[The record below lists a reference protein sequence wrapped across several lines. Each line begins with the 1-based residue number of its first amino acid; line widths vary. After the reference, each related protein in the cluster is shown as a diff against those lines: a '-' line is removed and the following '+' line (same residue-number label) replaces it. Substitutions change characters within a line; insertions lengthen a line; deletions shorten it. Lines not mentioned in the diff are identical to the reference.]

1 MPKRDDIKTIL
12 IVGSGPIIIGQ
23 ACEFDYSGT
32 QACKALREHGYRVVL
47 VNSNPATIMTDPEI
61 ADATYIEPVNWKTL
75 EKIIAKEKPDAILPT
90 MGGQTGLNVSLDLAT
105 KGILKKYSVEM
116 IGANQDAIDNAE
128 DREKFKKISENLN
141 LLQPAN
147 GIAYSEKEANS
158 VIKKIGFPAVIR
170 PSYVLGGRA
179 MEIVHNEDELKKYF
193 KEAVVVSGKSPVLI
207 DHYLKDSIEV
217 DVDAVSDGKK
227 VIIAGIM

>member
-1 MPKRDDIKTIL
+1 MNIPIL
-12 IVGSGPIIIGQ
+12 
-23 ACEFDYSGT
+23 GT
-32 QACKALREHGYRVVL
+32 STE
-47 VNSNPATIMTDPEI
+47 S
-61 ADATYIEPVNWKTL
+61 
-75 EKIIAKEKPDAILPT
+75 
-90 MGGQTGLNVSLDLAT
+90 
-105 KGILKKYSVEM
+105 
-116 IGANQDAIDNAE
+116 IDTAE

-227 VIIAGIM
+227 VIIAGIMEHIEEAGIHSGDSTCTLPPYSLSEKIIKDIEKQTKKLAIALKVKGLLNIQFAIQNNNIFLLEGNPRSSRTVPFVAKATGNPIVKIALSTATVSYTHLRAHET